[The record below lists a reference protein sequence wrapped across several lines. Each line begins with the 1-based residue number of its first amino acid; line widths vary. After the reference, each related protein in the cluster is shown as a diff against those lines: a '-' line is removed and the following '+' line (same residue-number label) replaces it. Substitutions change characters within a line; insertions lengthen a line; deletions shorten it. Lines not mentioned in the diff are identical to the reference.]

1 MTKRTC
7 TLEGCDRPHYAKG
20 MCKPCYRRDYYE
32 RNGER
37 ERSNFKAWRE
47 RNIEHERQRWAAWH
61 AANRDALAA
70 RKREL
75 YKADPEAAR
84 QRTAEWR
91 KRNPG
96 SHRRWREANP
106 EKWALLN
113 RENQRRRRSGD
124 RVDYSKIL
132 DRDGWVCHL
141 CGYPIAGLEDLHF
154 DHVIPLAKG
163 GPHSMANIRPAHA
176 KCNLR
181 KGAKLL
187 EELALV

>member
-1 MTKRTC
+1 
-7 TLEGCDRPHYAKG
+7 
-20 MCKPCYRRDYYE
+20 MCKPCYRRDYYV

-37 ERSNFKAWRE
+37 ERANFKAWRE
-47 RNIEHERQRWAAWH
+47 RNIEHERQRWIAWH
-61 AANRDALAA
+61 AANRDALATH
-70 RKREL
+70 KREL
-75 YKADPEAAR
+75 YAADPEGDR
-84 QRTAEWR
+84 NRVAEWR

-113 RENQRRRRSGD
+113 RANQRRRRSGD
-124 RVDYSKIL
+124 KVDYSKIL
-132 DRDGWVCHL
+132 ERDGWVCHI
-141 CGYPIAGLEDLHF
+141 CGYPIDGLDDLHF
-154 DHVIPLAKG
+154 DHVIPLIKG
-163 GPHSMANIRPAHA
+163 GPHSLTNIRPAHA